1 MDEKIITQFEVN
13 VLVKEES
20 TEAIMRILKA
30 HGAEV
35 LSEKPIQKIR
45 LSYDIKKQQYA
56 FFVTLE
62 ISIPKDKESEIRK
75 DLSLDEKIIRLLITE
90 KKEKKGAERRVSDA
104 SKKPSRLK
112 SAIQAMLPNE
122 ALERK
127 IEEILQ

>member
-62 ISIPKDKESEIRK
+62 ISISKDKESEIRK
-75 DLSLDEKIIRLLITE
+75 DLSLDEKVIRLLITE
-90 KKEKKGAERRVSDA
+90 KKEKKGAERRASDV